1 MFDINKQV
9 CIFVS
14 NKYAM
19 IRKEDLRAI
28 IREQNQNLS
37 QDERTIPRAFPENP
51 DLNSRQAVV
60 ITGVR
65 RCGKSTVLKQL
76 MKQKNSLYFLS
87 FEDLRL
93 TDFEPQDFMKVEEV
107 FHEEFKESKLF
118 FFDEIQ
124 NIPGW
129 EVFIRQL
136 LDKRKQVII
145 TGSNARLLSK
155 ELGTH
160 LTGRHTDHELFPFSY
175 TEYLQYSEMR
185 NTKKAFSKY
194 LIQGGLPEYLQNNR
208 KEYLQNLLTDILI
221 RDIAVRYGIRN
232 IKVLKEMAVF
242 LLSNLG
248 KEFSFQS
255 LRKVFGLG
263 AVSTVIEYISM
274 YEECYLLFSIPRFDF
289 SLKKQSYHPKKV
301 YAVDNGLAIANSLS
315 FSSDTGRMLE
325 NLVFNALRRKYKE
338 IFYFR
343 KNKECDFIIRQPDS
357 AIRAIQVCS
366 QLTSD
371 NKIREIEGLFEAME
385 FFNLRQGY
393 LLTMD
398 EEDEL
403 RRDDREIL
411 IRPVR
416 KWLESSF
423 N

>member
-1 MFDINKQV
+1 M
-9 CIFVS
+9 
-14 NKYAM
+14 
-19 IRKEDLRAI
+19 
-28 IREQNQNLS
+28 
-37 QDERTIPRAFPENP
+37 
-51 DLNSRQAVV
+51 
-60 ITGVR
+60 
-65 RCGKSTVLKQL
+65 
-76 MKQKNSLYFLS
+76 
-87 FEDLRL
+87 
-93 TDFEPQDFMKVEEV
+93 
-107 FHEEFKESKLF
+107 
-118 FFDEIQ
+118 
-124 NIPGW
+124 
-129 EVFIRQL
+129 
-136 LDKRKQVII
+136 
-145 TGSNARLLSK
+145 
-155 ELGTH
+155 
-160 LTGRHTDHELFPFSY
+160 
-175 TEYLQYSEMR
+175 
-185 NTKKAFSKY
+185 
-194 LIQGGLPEYLQNNR
+194 
-208 KEYLQNLLTDILI
+208 
-221 RDIAVRYGIRN
+221 
-232 IKVLKEMAVF
+232 
-242 LLSNLG
+242 
-248 KEFSFQS
+248 
-255 LRKVFGLG
+255 G

-274 YEECYLLFSIPRFDF
+274 YVECYLLFSIPRFDF